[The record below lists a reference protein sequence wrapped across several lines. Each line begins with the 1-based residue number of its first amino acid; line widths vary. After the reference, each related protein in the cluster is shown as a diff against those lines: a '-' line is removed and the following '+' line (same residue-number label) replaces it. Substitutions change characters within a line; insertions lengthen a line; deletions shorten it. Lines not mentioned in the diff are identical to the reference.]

1 MHSADFDN
9 TSEPILHPWTICAI
23 VVLLIN
29 DQYLKYA
36 YTSWLTGKLSDFAG
50 LIFFPILLEPLIK
63 SRKWAVFLTGMGF
76 ASVKLTVT
84 GNRLYNQLYQQFFNL
99 VDAGEMAPLVMDA
112 TDCIALLALW
122 VPLKWIPKTSQRGQI
137 T

>member
-1 MHSADFDN
+1 MSTEN
-9 TSEPILHPWTICAI
+9 QTEPILHPWTIASI

-50 LIFFPILLEPLIK
+50 LVFFPILLEPLIK
-63 SRKWAVFLTGMGF
+63 SRKWAVLLTGMGF

-84 GNRLYNQLYQQFFNL
+84 GNRLYNQLYQQFFTL

>member
-9 TSEPILHPWTICAI
+9 TSEPILHPWTIASI
-23 VVLLIN
+23 VVLFIN

-63 SRKWAVFLTGMGF
+63 SRQWAVLLTGMGF

-84 GNRLYNQLYQQFFNL
+84 GNRLYNQLYQQFFTL